1 MLTDD
6 AGDQGRC
13 DIDVLYCVPDKEAF
27 LQRYVDGNR
36 PVLLRGFLHGTPDC
50 TAQQTAKKKKSRK
63 GAAGWPWPALKRWQR
78 APLLEKHGA
87 ATVPARRSS
96 EAANEYGHAHF
107 GSADSG
113 FAANT
118 TTLAAY
124 LDGMR
129 ATAVEDSDP
138 MYLFKPV
145 VLPDTRCNDYHH
157 VRVHLAGIHA
167 CIIRAPFHIIHNHQP
182 IQVGSGYRSNA

>member
-1 MLTDD
+1 M
-6 AGDQGRC
+6 AWRGGR
-13 DIDVLYCVPDKEAF
+13 
-27 LQRYVDGNR
+27 
-36 PVLLRGFLHGTPDC
+36 
-50 TAQQTAKKKKSRK
+50 
-63 GAAGWPWPALKRWQR
+63 
-78 APLLEKHGA
+78 
-87 ATVPARRSS
+87 
-96 EAANEYGHAHF
+96 
-107 GSADSG
+107 SADSG